1 MSAGADI
8 AADALIRKYAKPAKP
23 LSPPGDFAIAFTG
36 VGSTDDFIR
45 LAAYLERMAVVK
57 GDTPVRAEP
66 GVLVY
71 ELQLS
76 TGLAGFAKSAAK
88 DGVIEPVGEDGTTTY
103 RLR

>member
-1 MSAGADI
+1 MQADPI
-8 AADALIRKYAKPAKP
+8 ADQLRREPVALDHLPDA
-23 LSPPGDFAIAFTG
+23 
-36 VGSTDDFIR
+36 
-45 LAAYLERMAVVK
+45 
-57 GDTPVRAEP
+57 
-66 GVLVY
+66 LVY